1 MKTRHSIAR
10 KLQLLV
16 LLAVVISCLAVAFI
30 SITLF
35 SKSFQVW
42 IKNDLGTTGQGAFA
56 TLEEWEASLASSAK
70 VMAVHP
76 DLQQA
81 VADDNLV
88 KLNKIVDPQIRD
100 IDADCVFITDTMGR
114 IIYSSVA
121 SSFNRRTDTLPSI
134 KTALKGKKRR
144 FHTGIQFHFLR
155 SLCFRAGLPRHDAYW
170 NCNNGIQPC

>member
-1 MKTRHSIAR
+1 MKSRHSIAR

-16 LLAVVISCLAVAFI
+16 LLAVVISCLAVVFI

-114 IIYSSVA
+114 IIYSSESSEA
-121 SSFNRRTDTLPSI
+121 SSFNRGTDTLPSI
-134 KTALKGKKRR
+134 KTALKGKK
-144 FHTGIQFHFLR
+144 GVSIQEFNSISYGVFV
-155 SLCFRAGLPRHDAYW
+155 S
-170 NCNNGIQPC
+170 